1 MAIHMKKVLF
11 ITTGVITL
19 VVFAGIFALMLN
31 IERYKPQIETTAST
45 ALGMDV
51 RIKGRMRMAIFPGF
65 GLTLKDVNVKNKGLN
80 VVTVENMRLGLKL
93 IPFARSEIK
102 ITRLEL
108 VKPVF
113 SLVRSKNEMFNL
125 EKSGHRLWEKLLAV
139 KKISISQGS
148 LVYTDETSS
157 KKIEVVDLDLSIRN
171 LFSSGTDSSEPF
183 KNISFNGDIR
193 CKILKIYNF
202 TLINLVMRAAGEKG
216 ILDINPVSM
225 NIFGGTGNGSIHV
238 DVTGPSPHYRVIYT
252 LNRVRI
258 EELLQQYLLKKIL
271 QKTVEGPIDFS
282 ADLTAMGKSADE
294 VKRSLNGN
302 LSLNGENLMLR
313 DIDIDALIMKYE
325 RSQNFNLVDVG
336 AFLLAGPFGP
346 VLTKSY
352 NFISLYE
359 ESQGEKGIIRKL
371 VSVWKVK
378 NGIAEAL
385 DVALASKK
393 QRIAMKGGLNFINE
407 RFVDVT
413 VAVLDKRGCA
423 VYSEK
428 VHGHFRNPQIE
439 KENIFKSIAGSVLN
453 PLEDAWEFIQSGECT
468 VFYSGSV
475 AQPDLRNPSSQ
486 MESIPKERV
495 SQDMKN

>member
-1 MAIHMKKVLF
+1 MGAETWLSIRKRF
-11 ITTGVITL
+11 CIITTGVITL
-19 VVFAGIFALMLN
+19 VVLVGILALMLN
-31 IERYKPQIETTAST
+31 IKGFTPQIEAAAST

-51 RIKGRMRMAIFPGF
+51 RIKGKVGIALFPGF
-65 GLTLKDVNVKNKGLN
+65 GLSLKDVNVRNKGLD
-80 VVTVENMRLGLKL
+80 VVTIEKMRIGLKL
-93 IPFARSEIK
+93 IPLARFEIK
-102 ITRLEL
+102 IIRVGL

-113 SLVRSKNEMFNL
+113 SILRSKNEMFNL
-125 EKSGHRLWEKLLAV
+125 EKPGRTLWEKLLAV

-148 LVYTDETSS
+148 LVYTDETSGE
-157 KKIEVVDLDLSIRN
+157 KIEVGDLDLSIRN

-183 KNISFNGDIR
+183 KNISFTGDIR
-193 CKILKIYNF
+193 CKILKIYNV
-202 TLINLVMRAAGEKG
+202 TLMNLVMRAAGEKG

-238 DVTGPSPHYRVIYT
+238 DLTGSSPHYRVIYT

-258 EELLQQYLLKKIL
+258 EELLQQYSLKKIPR
-271 QKTVEGPIDFS
+271 KTIEGPVNFS

-302 LSLNGENLMLR
+302 LSLNGENLMLYN
-313 DIDIDALIMKYE
+313 IDIDALIMKYE

-352 NFISLYE
+352 NFASLYE
-359 ESQGEKGIIRKL
+359 ESQGGKGIIRKL

-378 NGIAEAL
+378 NGIAEAR

-413 VAVLDKRGCA
+413 VAALDKRGCA

-428 VHGHFRNPQIE
+428 VHGSFRKPQIE
-439 KENIFKSIAGSVLN
+439 KESIFTSIAGSVSN
-453 PLEDAWEFIQSGECT
+453 PLEDAWKFIQGKECT

-475 AQPDLRNPSSQ
+475 AQP
-486 MESIPKERV
+486 EG
-495 SQDMKN
+495 

>member
-1 MAIHMKKVLF
+1 MALHKKKGLL

-19 VVFAGIFALMLN
+19 VVLAGILALLLN
-31 IERYKPQIETTAST
+31 IKAFKPQIEAAASA

-51 RIKGRMRMAIFPGF
+51 HVKGRMGIAFFPDF
-65 GLTLKDVNVKNKGLN
+65 GLSLKDVNVRNRGLD
-80 VVTVENMRLGLKL
+80 VVTIEKMRIGLKL
-93 IPFARSEIK
+93 IPLVRFEIK
-102 ITRLEL
+102 IIQVGL

-113 SLVRSKNEMFNL
+113 SIVRFKNGLFNL
-125 EKSGHRLWEKLLAV
+125 GKPEPPFWEKLLAV
-139 KKISISQGS
+139 KNISISQGS

-157 KKIEVVDLDLSIRN
+157 EKIEIGGLDLSIRN
-171 LFSSGTDSSEPF
+171 PFSSGTDSSEPF
-183 KNISFNGDIR
+183 KNISFTGDTR

-202 TLINLVMRAAGEKG
+202 TLMSLVMRAKGEKG

-238 DVTGPSPHYRVIYT
+238 DVTGPSPRYRVIYT

-258 EELLQQYLLKKIL
+258 EELLQQYSLKKIP
-271 QKTVEGPIDFS
+271 QKTIEGPINFS

-294 VKRSLNGN
+294 VKRSLNGD
-302 LSLNGENLMLR
+302 LSLNGENLMLYN
-313 DIDIDALIMKYE
+313 IDIDALIIKYE

-346 VLTKSY
+346 IITKSY
-352 NFISLYE
+352 NFASLYE
-359 ESQGEKGIIRKL
+359 ETQGGKGIIRKL

-378 NGIAEAL
+378 NGIAEAR
-385 DVALASKK
+385 DVALASKT
-393 QRIAMKGGLNFINE
+393 QRIAMKGKLNLINE

-413 VAVLDKRGCA
+413 VAALDKRGCT

-428 VHGHFRNPQIE
+428 VHGPFRKPQIE
-439 KENIFKSIAGSVLN
+439 KESIFKSIAGSVLN
-453 PLEDAWEFIQSGECT
+453 PVKDAWKFIKGEECT

-475 AQPDLRNPSSQ
+475 AQP
-486 MESIPKERV
+486 EG
-495 SQDMKN
+495 